1 VLERPDEPGRPAIR
15 VSDIDRQQTVEV
27 LRRHCA
33 DGRLTLDEFSDRVGL
48 AFEAKTR
55 ADLDLV
61 TADLPSTTTVPAVS
75 PANRRSPTR
84 SAVAI
89 LSSHR
94 QTGRWRPGESI
105 GAVAIMGSCELDLRN
120 AEIDHAVITINASAI
135 MGSIDVIVPEGTE
148 VELTGFNFMGSKECR
163 VADVPANPGGPVIR
177 VNAFALMGS
186 VMVRNRKAGVKDPA
200 QLETR
205 EHERQLRHQEQQ
217 QRRDQHHQRHLQQ
230 GQRHA
235 QRAQDQ
241 AQRRLNQLSEKL
253 GIELPTLPEIAD
265 FLTPPPPRPVPP
277 PQAAPPAARD
287 DDDDWRDTLRSHA
300 APDGTVTILFS
311 DMEGYTE
318 KTERLGDLRA
328 REILYAHNQIIREH
342 VVSCGGFEVKSQ
354 GDGFMIAFA
363 GASKA
368 LRCAVATQRAF
379 RDYAEKHPE
388 EPIRVR
394 MGLHTGEALKEADDF
409 LGRTVIVASR
419 IADDAKGGQVLVS
432 ALLKELTD
440 GTGEFRFGELRE
452 ARLKGLTQTYR
463 LYPVEWEQD
472 PA

>member
-1 VLERPDEPGRPAIR
+1 VLERPDEPGRPSIR
-15 VSDIDRQQTVEV
+15 VSDTDRQQTVEV

-61 TADLPSTTTVPAVS
+61 TADLPAASAAPVVS
-75 PANRRSPTR
+75 SASRRTPTR
-84 SAVAI
+84 SAIAI

-105 GAVAIMGSCELDLRN
+105 GAVAVMGSCELDLRN
-120 AEIDHAVITINASAI
+120 AEIEHAVITINASAI

-148 VELTGFNFMGSKECR
+148 VELTGFNFMGSKELR
-163 VADVPANPGGPVIR
+163 VADVPVTPGGPIIR
-177 VNAFALMGS
+177 VHALAFMGS
-186 VMVRNRKAGVKDPA
+186 VMVRNRKAGVPDPA
-200 QLETR
+200 RLEAR
-205 EHERQLRHQEQQ
+205 EQERAQRRQEQE
-217 QRRDQHHQRHLQQ
+217 QRRVQHKQRHLQQ
-230 GQRHA
+230 AERHA
-235 QRAQDQ
+235 QRAHDQ

-253 GIELPTLPEIAD
+253 GIEMPTIPEIVD
-265 FLTPPPPRPVPP
+265 FLTPLPAPAAEP
-277 PQAAPPAARD
+277 AAPAPPVSRD

-354 GDGFMIAFA
+354 GDGFMLAFA

-394 MGLHTGEALKEADDF
+394 MGLHTGEALREADDF

-419 IADDAKGGQVLVS
+419 IADEAKGGQVLVS

-440 GTGEFRFGELRE
+440 GTGEFLFGDLRE
-452 ARLKGLTQTYR
+452 VQLKGLTQTYR

>member
-1 VLERPDEPGRPAIR
+1 VLERPDEPGRPSIR
-15 VSDIDRQQTVEV
+15 VSDTDRQQTVEV

-61 TADLPSTTTVPAVS
+61 TADLPVANPALPSTTVRKT
-75 PANRRSPTR
+75 PTR
-84 SAVAI
+84 SAIAV

-105 GAVAIMGSCELDLRN
+105 GAFALMGSCELDLRN
-120 AEIDHAVITINASAI
+120 AEIDHAVVTINASAI
-135 MGSIDVIVPEGTE
+135 MGSIDVIVPEGIE
-148 VELTGFNFMGSKECR
+148 VELTGFNFLGSKECR
-163 VADVPANPGGPVIR
+163 VADVPITPGAPVIR
-177 VNAFALMGS
+177 VNAFVLMGS
-186 VMVRNRKAGVKDPA
+186 VMVRNRRAGVPDPA
-200 QLETR
+200 KLEAK
-205 EHERQLRHQEQQ
+205 EQERQLRRQARQEQEQRRSQHQ
-217 QRRDQHHQRHLQQ
+217 QRHHQDAHRHV
-230 GQRHA
+230 
-235 QRAQDQ
+235 QRAHEQ
-241 AQRRLNQLSEKL
+241 AQRRLDRLSEKL
-253 GIELPTLPEIAD
+253 GIEIPSIPEIAD
-265 FLTPPPPRPVPP
+265 MFSVPP
-277 PQAAPPAARD
+277 PAVPGRPAPAEER
-287 DDDDWRDTLRSHA
+287 DDDWRDDLRSHA

-342 VVSCGGFEVKSQ
+342 VASCGGFEVKSQ

-368 LRCAVATQRAF
+368 LRCAVATQAAF

-394 MGLHTGEALKEADDF
+394 MGLHVGEALREADDF

-419 IADDAKGGQVLVS
+419 IADEAKGGQVLVS

-440 GTGEFRFGELRE
+440 GTGEFEFGDLHEVS
-452 ARLKGLTQTYR
+452 LKGLTQTYR
-463 LYPVEWEQD
+463 LYPVEWDKEQ
-472 PA
+472 A